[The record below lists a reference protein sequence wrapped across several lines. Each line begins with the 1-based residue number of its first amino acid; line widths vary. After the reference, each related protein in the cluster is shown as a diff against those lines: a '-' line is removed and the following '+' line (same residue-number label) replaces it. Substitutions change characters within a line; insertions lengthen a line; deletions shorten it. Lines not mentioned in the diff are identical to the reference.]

1 MIVTDWTGIKPTIDW
16 TEIRPLEKWD
26 HHPLFPFDPV
36 SICHVDPIGGLVIR
50 NDKGYE
56 KMVIAKKYQRIVLED
71 TKAAV
76 PRASYVLWDDNDGV
90 VLERYPDY
98 NVVVTL
104 PVLEPRDAPPLSVA
118 ATCSTCDFGEAAFSG
133 SVYCKRYDRYTDR
146 YSVCESYEKPAQ
158 DEAG

>member
-36 SICHVDPIGGLVIR
+36 SICHVGPIGGLVIR

-56 KMVIAKKYQRIVLED
+56 KMVIAKKDQRIVPED

-104 PVLEPRDAPPLSVA
+104 PVLEPRDVPPLSSV
-118 ATCSTCDFGEAAFSG
+118 ATCSTCDFAEEVELGEFF
-133 SVYCKRYDRYTDR
+133 CKRYHRR
-146 YSVCESYEKPAQ
+146 LEGCAQ
-158 DEAG
+158 RSAG